1 MSLSAAH
8 ETGWATPNKVHDLRH
23 TFATVL
29 LYKRTHPEIVQEEA
43 VAAMQDVMS

>member
-1 MSLSAAH
+1 MKRAGPLRIRF
-8 ETGWATPNKVHDLRH
+8 HDLRH

-43 VAAMQDVMS
+43 VVAMQDVMS